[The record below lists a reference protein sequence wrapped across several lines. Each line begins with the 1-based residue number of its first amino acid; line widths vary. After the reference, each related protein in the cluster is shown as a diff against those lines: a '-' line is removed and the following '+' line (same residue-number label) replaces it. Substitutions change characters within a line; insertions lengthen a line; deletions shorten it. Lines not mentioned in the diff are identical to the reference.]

1 MESRHIIEVN
11 EIKALTKGHVLYFHE
26 NQNQYIEYVTD
37 FITSGLE
44 KNEYCII
51 VENDRNISLI
61 KNRLTALMS
70 NGQLD
75 KVIFVNNYDFYY
87 ASGDFQINSVFDF
100 LPNVIGDYS
109 ELDLVIRSWA
119 HVEWRDEHEV
129 SKLLDSEHEAED
141 IVAQTNLLSVCAYD
155 SRRVSREFKDGLL
168 ACHNFLLKEKD

>member
-1 MESRHIIEVN
+1 MGSTHIVEVN
-11 EIKALTKGHVLYFHE
+11 QIRNLTKGHVLYFYE
-26 NQNQYIEYVTD
+26 NQEQYIVFVTD

-70 NGQLD
+70 NGQLE

-100 LPNVIGDYS
+100 LPNVIEDYS

-129 SKLLDSEHEAED
+129 SKLLDSEHEAEE
-141 IVAQTNLLSVCAYD
+141 IVTETKLLSVCAYD
-155 SRRVSREFKDGLL
+155 SERVSKGFKDGLL
-168 ACHNFLLKEKD
+168 ACHNFLLNE